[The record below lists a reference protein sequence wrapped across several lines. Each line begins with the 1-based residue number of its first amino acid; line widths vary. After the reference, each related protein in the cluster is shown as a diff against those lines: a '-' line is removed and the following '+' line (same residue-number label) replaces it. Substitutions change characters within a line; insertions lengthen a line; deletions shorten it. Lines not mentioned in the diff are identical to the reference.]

1 MKLTKNLFLALGL
14 LVSFNAPGLAQSTIP
29 NYYQHADF
37 LFASSGAFQNGLLGF
52 VNPAASNFTHAPET
66 YLYLSTDN
74 QNRTSVDRWGLFTG
88 VPHLGFG
95 LIHQDDVTD
104 YRINIS
110 GGNNAFALGM
120 GYGWSGGDAAKIL
133 RENLFSIGTLVRPNP
148 FVSMG
153 MTGHFSTKGSNRTGI
168 LDIAIRPFG
177 TDLITLFGDC
187 AFEQKDNLDGLLW
200 STGAIV
206 GVLPGIHL
214 TGRYFESG
222 AFTLGLSFN
231 FGYSGVNAQ
240 TRVPAEGDM
249 DRLYYGF
256 RAGGLKHNVI
266 DRYFRQNSKYVAT
279 EMEGTVNY
287 QKFRF
292 FDESKLTLSGILADL
307 DGVITDGTVGAV
319 ALNLSKL
326 RVSPEMGW
334 EIRDKLQQVR
344 DAGKKVYIFMEL
356 GEMTNYHLASVADK
370 VILDPEGMIV
380 LEGYVMGRTF
390 LKGTLDKLGLG
401 FDEWR
406 FFKYKSAAEEI
417 SRESMSDADREQR
430 QALIDELYRVVR
442 KEICSS
448 RDMPESTLDSLINN
462 KMIFNA
468 ADAINTGLVDT
479 LGRWV
484 DSDKI
489 IRTFDQKLKNRAKI
503 KDLAKQQLP
512 PEKWGPKPQIAIVYG
527 IGECA
532 METGIRARK
541 LEKAFNKLAKND
553 QIKAVVFRVDSPGG
567 DGMAS
572 DIVAEAMKKCAEK
585 KPVVVSQ
592 GYVAASGGYWISMY
606 ADSIVAA
613 PFTVT
618 GSIGVIGGWLWNK
631 NLGEK
636 LGMTSDYVKVGDH
649 AEIGFGITLP
659 LIGLRVPDRNL
670 DAEERSLVEKM
681 IRDMYQ
687 GFVAKV
693 AAGRDL
699 SVEKVS
705 EIAQGRVWT
714 GTAGKQI
721 GLVDEIGGLETSVII
736 AREAAGIPV
745 EKEVEIKEF
754 PEPGLFSLEMF
765 NLFPFSRQIKN
776 KHNEPNEISYIKFIA
791 QHPGKP
797 LPLSSP
803 EFFKNHIQEIPEIK

>member
-1 MKLTKNLFLALGL
+1 MKSTKTILITIFLLF
-14 LVSFNAPGLAQSTIP
+14 SFTLHGFTQSMVP

-37 LFASSGAFQNGLLGF
+37 LLSSSGAFQNGLLGF
-52 VNPAASNFTHAPET
+52 VNPAASSYTYAPET

-74 QNRTSVDRWGLFTG
+74 QDRTSVDRWGLFTG

-110 GGNNAFALGM
+110 GGNNAFAMGF
-120 GYGWSGGDAAKIL
+120 GYGWSGGDAANL
-133 RENLFSIGTLVRPNP
+133 ARENVFTVGTLIRPNP
-148 FVSMG
+148 HVSLG
-153 MTGHFSTKGSNRTGI
+153 MTGHFSTEGSDRSGI
-168 LDIAIRPFG
+168 FDLSIRPFG
-177 TDLITLFGDC
+177 TDLVTLFGDC
-187 AFEQKDNLDGLLW
+187 AFGQKDNLNNLLW
-200 STGAIV
+200 STGAV
-206 GVLPGIHL
+206 VRVLPGIHL
-214 TGRYFESG
+214 TGRYFESE
-222 AFTLGLSFN
+222 AFTMGLSFN
-231 FGYSGVNAQ
+231 FGNSGVSAQ

-256 RAGGLKHNVI
+256 RAGGLKLNVI
-266 DRYFRQNSKYVAT
+266 DRYFKQNTKYVAT
-279 EMEGTVNY
+279 EMEGSVDY

-307 DGVITDGTVGAV
+307 DAVIDDGTVGAV
-319 ALNLSKL
+319 VLNLAKL
-326 RVSPEMGW
+326 RVSAEMAW
-334 EIRDKLQQVR
+334 EIRGKLQQVR
-344 DAGKKVYIFMEL
+344 DADKKVYIFMEL
-356 GEMTNYHLASVADK
+356 GGMTNYHLASVADK

-390 LKGTLDKLGLG
+390 LKGTLEKLGLG

-406 FFKYKSAAEEI
+406 FFKYKSAAESF

-430 QALIDELYRVVR
+430 QALIDEIYRVVR
-442 KEICSS
+442 NDICAS
-448 RDMPESTLDSLINN
+448 RRISESKLDSLINN
-462 KMIFNA
+462 KIIFNA
-468 ADAINTGLVDT
+468 ENAVKEGLIDT
-479 LGRWV
+479 VGRWV
-484 DSDKI
+484 DCDKI
-489 IRTFDQKLKNRAKI
+489 VKKFDKKLRNRTAFEK
-503 KDLAKQQLP
+503 LAKYQLP

-541 LEKAFNKLAKND
+541 LEKIFTRLAKND

-585 KPVVVSQ
+585 KPVIVSQ

-606 ADSIVAA
+606 ADTIVAA

-631 NLGEK
+631 NMGEK

-659 LIGLRVPDRNL
+659 LIGLQVPDRNL
-670 DAEERSLVEKM
+670 NPGERALMEKM

-687 GFVAKV
+687 GFVTKV

-714 GTAGKQI
+714 GTAGKEN

-745 EKEVEIKEF
+745 ETEIEIKEF

-765 NLFPFSRQIKN
+765 NLFPFSTQKVIEQ
-776 KHNEPNEISYIKFIA
+776 NEPGEISYIKFIA
-791 QHPGKP
+791 KHPGKP

-803 EFFKNHIQEIPEIK
+803 EFFKNDIQKIPKIK